1 MKKQSGVIIGF
12 LLVLVIVLFAV
23 LNNKNVP
30 VSFGV
35 ASFSAPLILVIIGS
49 AIIGALIVFVTA
61 STTLWQQKKQIKQLT
76 QELAEAQK
84 DVEAKVNE
92 AKEEQQREFR
102 NERAELEAAYQAE
115 LQATKEQLQQLQT
128 PKENNTPS
136 PSKAII
142 ILIDRFYHECLG

>member
-61 STTLWQQKKQIKQLT
+61 STTLWQQKIKQLT

-115 LQATKEQLQQLQT
+115 LQATKDQLQQLQT

-136 PSKAII
+136 PKQSYNYF
-142 ILIDRFYHECLG
+142 D

>member
-1 MKKQSGVIIGF
+1 MCQ
-12 LLVLVIVLFAV
+12 
-23 LNNKNVP
+23 
-30 VSFGV
+30 FGV

-115 LQATKEQLQQLQT
+115 LQAMKEQLQQLQT
-128 PKENNTPS
+128 SKENNTPS
-136 PSKAII
+136 PKQSYNYF
-142 ILIDRFYHECLG
+142 D

>member
-1 MKKQSGVIIGF
+1 MKKQSSVIIGF
-12 LLVLVIVLFAV
+12 LLVLIIVLFAV

-49 AIIGALIVFVTA
+49 AIIGALIVFVTTSA
-61 STTLWQQKKQIKQLT
+61 TLWQQKKQIKQLT
-76 QELAEAQK
+76 QELTETK
-84 DVEAKVNE
+84 TNLDKKITE

-115 LQATKEQLQQLQT
+115 IQAAKKQVQQAQT
-128 PKENNTPS
+128 STDASGISAKQSYNYF
-136 PSKAII
+136 
-142 ILIDRFYHECLG
+142 D

>member
-102 NERAELEAAYQAE
+102 NERTELEAAYQAE
-115 LQATKEQLQQLQT
+115 LQAMKEQLQQLQT
-128 PKENNTPS
+128 SKENNTPS
-136 PSKAII
+136 PKQSYNYF
-142 ILIDRFYHECLG
+142 D

>member
-1 MKKQSGVIIGF
+1 MKKQSSVILGF

-30 VSFGV
+30 VSFGIT
-35 ASFSAPLILVIIGS
+35 SFSAPLILVIIGS
-49 AIIGALIVFVTA
+49 AIIGALIVFITA

-76 QELAEAQK
+76 KELAEDQK
-84 DVEAKVNE
+84 FIEAKVND
-92 AKEEQQREFR
+92 AKAEQQREFR

-115 LQATKEQLQQLQT
+115 LQAMKEQLQQLQT

-136 PSKAII
+136 PRQSYNYF
-142 ILIDRFYHECLG
+142 D

>member
-115 LQATKEQLQQLQT
+115 LQAMKEQLQQLQT
-128 PKENNTPS
+128 SKENNTPS
-136 PSKAII
+136 PKQSYNYF
-142 ILIDRFYHECLG
+142 D

>member
-61 STTLWQQKKQIKQLT
+61 STTLWQQKKQ
-76 QELAEAQK
+76 K

-115 LQATKEQLQQLQT
+115 LQAMKEQLQQLQT

-136 PSKAII
+136 PKQSYNYF
-142 ILIDRFYHECLG
+142 D

>member
-1 MKKQSGVIIGF
+1 MKKQSSVIIGF

-49 AIIGALIVFVTA
+49 AIIGALIVFITA

-76 QELAEAQK
+76 KEVTEAQK
-84 DVEAKVNE
+84 FIDAKVND
-92 AKEEQQREFR
+92 AKAEQQREFR
-102 NERAELEAAYQAE
+102 NERAEFEAAYQAE
-115 LQATKEQLQQLQT
+115 IQAMKEQLQQLQT
-128 PKENNTPS
+128 PKENSTPS
-136 PSKAII
+136 PKQSYNYF
-142 ILIDRFYHECLG
+142 D

>member
-76 QELAEAQK
+76 KRAEAQK
-84 DVEAKVNE
+84 DVETKVNE

-136 PSKAII
+136 PKQSYNYF
-142 ILIDRFYHECLG
+142 D

>member
-92 AKEEQQREFR
+92 MKEEQQREFR

-115 LQATKEQLQQLQT
+115 LQAMKEQLKQLQM
-128 PKENNTPS
+128 PKENNPPS
-136 PSKAII
+136 PKQSYNYF
-142 ILIDRFYHECLG
+142 D

>member
-1 MKKQSGVIIGF
+1 M
-12 LLVLVIVLFAV
+12 
-23 LNNKNVP
+23 P

-49 AIIGALIVFVTA
+49 AIIGALIVL
-61 STTLWQQKKQIKQLT
+61 SPPQRHYGNKKQIKQLT

-128 PKENNTPS
+128 PKG
-136 PSKAII
+136 K
-142 ILIDRFYHECLG
+142 

>member
-115 LQATKEQLQQLQT
+115 LQAMKEQLQQLQT
-128 PKENNTPS
+128 SMEIKRPS
-136 PSKAII
+136 RKKA
-142 ILIDRFYHECLG
+142 